1 MHLLNSGWG
10 ASTRNCAH
18 RQQLRLAA
26 GPAMRA
32 GHLTLPSSG
41 GKPKQVR
48 PAAPPHGTQDR
59 RQLTPSAKELR
70 SLLNVVS
77 WSFALFTCAGI
88 CLSSSEEGRV
98 GKVCCSTGRARRARY
113 HIKKNN

>member
-59 RQLTPSAKELR
+59 RQLTPSANELR
-70 SLLNVVS
+70 SLLNE
-77 WSFALFTCAGI
+77 I
-88 CLSSSEEGRV
+88 
-98 GKVCCSTGRARRARY
+98 GRASCREGVCQYVYISGVAGSL
-113 HIKKNN
+113 KKKKEQRMKITKK